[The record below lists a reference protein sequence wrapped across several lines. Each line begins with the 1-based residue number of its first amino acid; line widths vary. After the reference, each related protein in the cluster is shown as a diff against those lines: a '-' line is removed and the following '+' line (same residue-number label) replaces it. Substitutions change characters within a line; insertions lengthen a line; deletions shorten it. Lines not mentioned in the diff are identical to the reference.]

1 MKFQFSMLS
10 MVAVFLTSNA
20 SFATEINPT
29 NEAPATNS
37 KVEIK
42 GSDIEKAL
50 LIEFSNINEED
61 VSITIMNDEGA
72 TVHTDKAKSIKA
84 FSKKFNLTS
93 LEKGEYTL
101 KVTLEHCKITQVFEV
116 TKKGIIVK
124 ETNRKEVYAPIIK
137 EDNSKFD
144 VTISNI
150 KSKYSVLVLNANGD
164 TVFEETQKGLTRL
177 NKRYNMS
184 NLAKGEY
191 LLQVTVDGESYYHN
205 FAK

>member
-1 MKFQFSMLS
+1 MKFPFSLLTILT
-10 MVAVFLTSNA
+10 FLLFSNV
-20 SFATEINPT
+20 SFATTNPT

-50 LIEFSNINEED
+50 SIEFSNIKEED
-61 VSITIMNDEGA
+61 VTISIMNEEGA

-84 FSKKFNLTS
+84 FSKKFNLS
-93 LEKGEYTL
+93 NLEKGEYTL

-137 EDNSKFD
+137 EEDSKFD
-144 VTISNI
+144 INIPTIKN
-150 KSKYSVLVLNANGD
+150 KYSVLVLNASGD
-164 TVFEETQKGLTRL
+164 TVFEEVQKGVTQL
-177 NKRYNMS
+177 NKKYNMT

-191 LLQVTVDGESYYHN
+191 LLQVSIDGETYYHN
-205 FAK
+205 FTK